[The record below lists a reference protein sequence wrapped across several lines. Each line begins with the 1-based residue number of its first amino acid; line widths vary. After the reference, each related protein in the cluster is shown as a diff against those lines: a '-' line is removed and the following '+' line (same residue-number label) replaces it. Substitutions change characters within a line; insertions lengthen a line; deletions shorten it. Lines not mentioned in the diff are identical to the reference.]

1 MDASGSG
8 LEENPLIRLLQEQ
21 EKKNIIVRHM
31 DGADDNLSIVSVG
44 RGRRLLVQH
53 TQCKID

>member
-31 DGADDNLSIVSVG
+31 DGGEDNLSIVSVS
-44 RGRRLLVQH
+44 
-53 TQCKID
+53 DDDY

>member
-21 EKKNIIVRHM
+21 EKKNIIVRHV
-31 DGADDNLSIVSVG
+31 DGADDNSIVSVG
-44 RGRRLLVQH
+44 RGRRLPVEH
-53 TQCKID
+53 T